1 METRVRSLV
10 KAASWQLLGLVTM
23 SILGFLFTGSLTSGG
38 ALAAASG
45 LLGFFT
51 YLAHERAWAGIRWG
65 WISATGTIHEPTS
78 AER

>member
-23 SILGFLFTGSLTSGG
+23 SILGFLFTGSLSSGS

-51 YLAHERAWAGIRWG
+51 YLAHERVWAGVRWG
-65 WISATGTIHEPTS
+65 WISATGTIREAAA
-78 AER
+78 AEQ